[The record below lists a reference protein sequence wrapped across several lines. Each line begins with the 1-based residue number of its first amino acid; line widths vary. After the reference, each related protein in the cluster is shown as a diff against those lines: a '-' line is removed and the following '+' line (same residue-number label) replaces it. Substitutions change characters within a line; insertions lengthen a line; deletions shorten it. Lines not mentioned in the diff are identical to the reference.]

1 MTPPTVPVDKSVM
14 VGSVHESTQD
24 VRMPDIHTVT
34 HAKSIRVP
42 RWVVPAA
49 VVVVMSDGYWGG
61 ILRDLVVTCLDAI

>member
-1 MTPPTVPVDKSVM
+1 
-14 VGSVHESTQD
+14 
-24 VRMPDIHTVT
+24 MPDIHTVT